1 MIRTVLIA
9 LLVLAIA
16 GTGYWGYSEH
26 QQKNAILI
34 QAENN
39 YQRAFHDLNFNVD
52 ALHDKIGETL
62 AMNSKR
68 QLSPTLAQVWRLTSE
83 AHNNVGQ
90 LPLSLLPFN
99 KTEDFLTKM
108 GDFSYR
114 VSLRD
119 LEKKPLSDKEHAT
132 LKKLYANSSEIQ
144 NELRRTEALASKN
157 NLRWMDVEM
166 ALANNK
172 QPEDNTIIDGFKTV
186 DKSSEGFSQTDFG
199 PEVSNMHNAKKR
211 NVSKLEGKNITK
223 QEAKKLAIKFF
234 QLKKNVRINVKETG
248 KGSQYKAYSI
258 TMYNPDTKATTY
270 MDVTK
275 KGGYPLWVLQDRKV
289 AAQKISLND
298 AQKEA
303 ISFLTLHM
311 KSKMEVVSANQYDN
325 IAVFTFVSVQDGVRI
340 YPDSISIKV
349 ALDNGDIM
357 GYQGTDFLTSHHDR
371 TIPPAKINEKQAR
384 TKLNPKFKVM
394 EKHMAIIKNDVQQ
407 EVYCY
412 EFLGLLG
419 DETYVIYISALNGD
433 EEQVKKLKEG
443 EPDYSSM

>member
-1 MIRTVLIA
+1 MIRNALIA
-9 LLVLAIA
+9 LLVVAVA
-16 GTGYWGYSEH
+16 GTGYWGYK
-26 QQKNAILI
+26 QQQEKNAIRI
-34 QAENN
+34 QSENN
-39 YQRAFHDLNFNVD
+39 YQRAFHDLNFNMD

-68 QLSPTLAQVWRLTSE
+68 QISPTLAQVWRLTSE

-90 LPLSLLPFN
+90 LPLGLLPFN

-119 LEKKPLSDKEHAT
+119 LEKKPLSNKEYNK
-132 LKKLYANSSEIQ
+132 LKELYANSSNIQ
-144 NELRRTEALASKN
+144 DELRKTEAVASKKDI
-157 NLRWMDVEM
+157 RWTDVEM
-166 ALANNK
+166 ALSK
-172 QPEDNTIIDGFKTV
+172 KDQPQDNTIIDGFKTV
-186 DKSSEGFSQTDFG
+186 DKSAQGFGETDFG
-199 PEVSNMHNAKKR
+199 PEVASMHNAKKR
-211 NVSKLEGKNITK
+211 NVNKLEGRNITK
-223 QEAKKLAIKFF
+223 EEAKKEAIKFF
-234 QLKKNVRINVKETG
+234 QLKKNVKITVKETG
-248 KGSQYKAYSI
+248 KGSQYQAYSI

-289 AAQKISLND
+289 GAQKISVNK

-303 ISFLTLHM
+303 ISFLNMHM

-325 IAVFTFVSVQDGVRI
+325 IAVFTFVSTKDGVRI
-340 YPDSISIKV
+340 YPDTVSIKV

-357 GYQGTDFLTSHHDR
+357 GYQGTDFLTSHYDR
-371 TIPPAKINEKQAR
+371 KIPAAKITEQQAR

-394 EKHMAIIKNDVQQ
+394 EKHMAIIQNDVKQ

-412 EFLGLLG
+412 EFLGVLG
-419 DETYVIYISALNGD
+419 DETYIIYISAQNGD
-433 EEQVKKLKEG
+433 EEQVKKLREG
-443 EPDYSSM
+443 QPDYASM